1 MSNADAVANVT
12 MEQDRVLSVL
22 DDAIHSLDDRLVKSY
37 GYLDSATMQR
47 QIQLNQN
54 FSKRYYAYLK
64 MVWGVVL
71 ALVLIF
77 VAKMVARYFN
87 LDDNIVTGVI
97 VLAMSAA
104 IIWCIMVY
112 TDMRKRDPTDFDRI
126 DPPPPPGMG
135 SDSKAGTN
143 LGAGAGGAGMTTC
156 LTIDGQSC
164 VKERFTNEGSS
175 KTTVSDLIFGTKSVV
190 DVTQTVD
197 PYVAHEASYVTL

>member
-77 VAKMVARYFN
+77 LAKMVARYFN

-97 VLAMSAA
+97 VLVMSAA
-104 IIWCIMVY
+104 IIWVIMVY
-112 TDMRKRDPTDFDRI
+112 TDMSKRDPTDFDRI

-135 SDSKAGTN
+135 SDSKAGAN
-143 LGAGAGGAGMTTC
+143 LGAGAGDTGMTTC
-156 LTIDGQSC
+156 FTLDNKNC
-164 VKERFTNEGSS
+164 VQGFTNEGSS

-197 PYVAHEASYVTL
+197 PYVAHEASYATL